1 MKEMKLY
8 LKPEPETEPEKTA
21 KKRKKPKHEFSKVV
35 IVLFVVASLVYTSIS
50 YILAFMGLETVE
62 GLSAEIVRVMW
73 GTDGL
78 IFLCY
83 AGQNGIRA
91 WSKNKYLNKKDG
103 ENYGNETGTT
113 GFSSTDYS
121 VSDSRYEED

>member
-1 MKEMKLY
+1 MKQMEMYIKS
-8 LKPEPETEPEKTA
+8 EHETENQKKTA
-21 KKRKKPKHEFSKVV
+21 KKRKKPKREFSKVV

-91 WSKNKYLNKKDG
+91 WSKNKYLRK
-103 ENYGNETGTT
+103 EVEMYGNERRTT
-113 GFSSTDYS
+113 EFSSTDYS
-121 VSDSRYEED
+121 ISDSRYEED

>member
-1 MKEMKLY
+1 MKQMEMY
-8 LKPEPETEPEKTA
+8 LKPEHETENQKKTT
-21 KKRKKPKHEFSKVV
+21 KKRKKREFSKVV
-35 IVLFVVASLVYTSIS
+35 IVLFVVASLVYTSVS

-91 WSKNKYLNKKDG
+91 WSKNKYLNSRKDG
-103 ENYGNETGTT
+103 EIYGNETGTT
-113 GFSSTDYS
+113 GFSQKDYS
-121 VSDSRYEED
+121 LSDSRYEED

>member
-1 MKEMKLY
+1 MREHKRSMKNR
-8 LKPEPETEPEKTA
+8 KT
-21 KKRKKPKHEFSKVV
+21 EFSKVV
-35 IVLFVVASLVYTSIS
+35 ITLFIVASLVYTSIS

-78 IFLCY
+78 IFICY

-103 ENYGNETGTT
+103 ENCGNETGTA
-113 GFSSTDYS
+113 GFSQKDYS

>member
-1 MKEMKLY
+1 MMKNR
-8 LKPEPETEPEKTA
+8 
-21 KKRKKPKHEFSKVV
+21 KREFSKVV
-35 IVLFVVASLVYTSIS
+35 IILFVVASFVYTSVS

-78 IFLCY
+78 IFICY

-91 WSKNKYLNKKDG
+91 WSKNKYGG
-103 ENYGNETGTT
+103 ENYGNETGTA
-113 GFSSTDYS
+113 GFSQKDYS
-121 VSDSRYEED
+121 LSDSRYEEN

>member
-1 MKEMKLY
+1 MKNR
-8 LKPEPETEPEKTA
+8 KT
-21 KKRKKPKHEFSKVV
+21 EFSKVV
-35 IVLFVVASLVYTSIS
+35 ITLFIVASLVYTSIS

-78 IFLCY
+78 IFICY

-103 ENYGNETGTT
+103 ENCGNETGTA
-113 GFSSTDYS
+113 GFSQKDYS

>member
-1 MKEMKLY
+1 MKQMEMY
-8 LKPEPETEPEKTA
+8 IKPERKPENQKKTT
-21 KKRKKPKHEFSKVV
+21 KKRKKTKREFSKVV
-35 IVLFVVASLVYTSIS
+35 IVLFVVASLVYTSVS

-91 WSKNKYLNKKDG
+91 WSKNKYLRK
-103 ENYGNETGTT
+103 EVEMYGDERRTT
-113 GFSSTDYS
+113 EFSSTNYS
-121 VSDSRYEED
+121 ISDSRYEED

>member
-1 MKEMKLY
+1 MKEMGIY
-8 LKPEPETEPEKTA
+8 IKPEHEPENQKKTA
-21 KKRKKPKHEFSKVV
+21 KKRKKTKREFSKIV
-35 IVLFVVASLVYTSIS
+35 IVLFVVASLVYTSVS

-91 WSKNKYLNKKDG
+91 WSKNKYLRK
-103 ENYGNETGTT
+103 EVEMYGNERRTT
-113 GFSSTDYS
+113 EFSSTDYS
-121 VSDSRYEED
+121 ISDSRYEED

>member
-1 MKEMKLY
+1 MMKNR
-8 LKPEPETEPEKTA
+8 
-21 KKRKKPKHEFSKVV
+21 KREFSKVV
-35 IVLFVVASLVYTSIS
+35 IVLFVVASLVYTSVS

-91 WSKNKYLNKKDG
+91 WSKNKYLRK
-103 ENYGNETGTT
+103 EVEMYGNERRTT
-113 GFSSTDYS
+113 EFSSTDYS
-121 VSDSRYEED
+121 ISDSRYEEN

>member
-1 MKEMKLY
+1 MMKNR
-8 LKPEPETEPEKTA
+8 
-21 KKRKKPKHEFSKVV
+21 KREFSKVV
-35 IVLFVVASLVYTSIS
+35 IVLFVVASLVYTSVS

-91 WSKNKYLNKKDG
+91 WSKNKYGG
-103 ENYGNETGTT
+103 ENCGNETGTA
-113 GFSSTDYS
+113 GFSQKDYS
-121 VSDSRYEED
+121 LSDSRYEEN

>member
-1 MKEMKLY
+1 MKEAELY
-8 LKPEPETEPEKTA
+8 IKPTYA
-21 KKRKKPKHEFSKVV
+21 KKRPSKKPKREFSKVV
-35 IVLFVVASLVYTSIS
+35 LTLFIVASLVYTSVS

-91 WSKNKYLNKKDG
+91 WSKNKYLNNRRDG
-103 ENYGNETGTT
+103 EIYGNETGTE
-113 GFSSTDYS
+113 GFSQKDYS
-121 VSDSRYEED
+121 LSDSRYEEN